1 MLTFPSSGL
10 FQGAAGYGSS
20 FVGPVSLQA
29 HLSSPGPFVYQPPP
43 HVGVNVSQLPV
54 ATPPG
59 QQKHAP
65 AAVAF
70 IPRASVARNLFS
82 STNSNGVAPMEMDGA
97 AVADE
102 QLPPPSSGDSADAR
116 SAARSDREG
125 LGSSRS
131 EQSSVLPAFHNDLH
145 LASTVTSQSQS
156 SCSGASAASSA
167 DAAMAQPQAGSAI
180 PWNCSLQ
187 YIWQLSRSLLPV
199 GDVFSPHPA
208 ALLDD
213 ASVIAQHMLKPF
225 QQVLL
230 SHPDLE
236 EHAATMSERRTPL
249 DSVLPC
255 TPVPAMLFSGAPLR
269 SKHNGPIALL
279 LADVAENKRGDKQVF
294 DTLRGLTK
302 ALLDLDRETLC
313 GSVIAG
319 FAGEAEI
326 ADVYCKTSV
335 CLPRCTAARSQL
347 NAPAD
352 ASLFVCAPV
361 GLCNFSSPLRILNGA
376 SPLIS
381 AVSSKL

>member
-1 MLTFPSSGL
+1 MLPLPPITSGLLQAAAGGGSSGT
-10 FQGAAGYGSS
+10 
-20 FVGPVSLQA
+20 VGPVPLQA

-43 HVGVNVSQLPV
+43 PVGVDVSQPPV

-65 AAVAF
+65 VAF

-82 STNSNGVAPMEMDGA
+82 STNSNGVAPMDLDGA
-97 AVADE
+97 VAADE

-131 EQSSVLPAFHNDLH
+131 EQSSVLPAFHSDLH
-145 LASTVTSQSQS
+145 LASTVTSQSQP

-167 DAAMAQPQAGSAI
+167 DAAMAPPGSAI

-187 YIWQLSRSLLPV
+187 YIWRLSRSLLPV
-199 GDVFSPHPA
+199 EDVFSPHPA

-236 EHAATMSERRTPL
+236 EHAATISERRTPL

-279 LADVAENKRGDKQVF
+279 LADVAENKRGDKKVF
-294 DTLRGLTK
+294 DTLRQLTT
-302 ALLDLDRETLC
+302 ALLGLDRDPLC
-313 GSVIAG
+313 GSVTAG
-319 FAGEAEI
+319 FTGEAEI
-326 ADVYCKTSV
+326 ADMYCKTSV
-335 CLPRCTAARSQL
+335 CLPRCTAERDH
-347 NAPAD
+347 N
-352 ASLFVCAPV
+352 
-361 GLCNFSSPLRILNGA
+361 
-376 SPLIS
+376 
-381 AVSSKL
+381 